1 MSVVKL
7 MFLLAMVHAEQP
19 SVPNVELPPVQESG
33 WSTWYGD
40 GKFHGSITATGEKFN
55 PLDSTC
61 ASRRIPLGTM
71 ILIEDVY
78 TGKRV
83 WCRVNDRGPY
93 GALDK
98 SGQWV
103 LKLSSGDPGD
113 WRGVLDRSL
122 GTALRM
128 KGVDVPDNLREAVKE
143 ARGVELNTHVKI
155 RYWRRPRGIKL
166 ARREHSF

>member
-7 MFLLAMVHAEQP
+7 FVLIAMINSGP
-19 SVPNVELPPVQESG
+19 VEPPDFEVPPVQESG

-40 GKFHGSITATGEKFN
+40 GKWHGEVTATGEKFN

-61 ASRRIPLGTM
+61 ASRHIPLGTI
-71 ILIEDVY
+71 ILIEDAY
-78 TGKRV
+78 TGNRV

-93 GALDK
+93 GALAS

-103 LKLSSGDPGD
+103 LKLSHQDPGE

-122 GTALRM
+122 GTALRL
-128 KGVDVPDNLREAVKE
+128 KGIDVPSNLREAVSV
-143 ARGVELNTHVKI
+143 ARETELNTHIKI
-155 RYWRRPRGIKL
+155 RYWRRPKGVTV
-166 ARREHSF
+166 ARKERHF